1 MKELRMNG
9 SYQDLGLR
17 RALEN
22 RFACQVAFLTLQQE
36 QDLVTICGKCDN
48 KKTRDRIIQWVL
60 NVQGVS
66 RVDAAGLLT

>member
-1 MKELRMNG
+1 MNG
-9 SYQDLGLR
+9 YDNEFGLTC
-17 RALEN
+17 ALES
-22 RFACQVAFLTLQQE
+22 RFARHVAFLTLQQE